1 MGDFLT
7 NKITSNHLSKHRRC
21 RSGRWGCCTALYSL
35 FFNNWVYIFEE
46 VIQKHTWKNN
56 FYTIN
61 LITRVILRQICQ
73 NNWIIIIW
81 FCLTTISTDYY
92 WIYWTSR
99 KTSRWF
105 GPNFSLLHRLLF
117 SVYIYKP
124 LNLPWM
130 FILTLP
136 PNHPRPSKLI
146 HFRKT

>member
-7 NKITSNHLSKHRRC
+7 NKKTSNHLSKHRRC
-21 RSGRWGCCTALYSL
+21 RSGRWGCCTLYSL

-61 LITRVILRQICQ
+61 LITGVILRQICQ

-81 FCLTTISTDYY
+81 FCLTTISTDYC